1 MRDKYILKG
10 RDRDPDTQ
18 WASLAVLDNGKVV
31 GQVVTWIV
39 GSDNCSITARTK
51 DFKQYLLDNFQDNL
65 EPTTQRFYFKTHS
78 QKQLTKITTEW
89 PLSTRQAAT
98 FAVRELL
105 PTPPLPL
112 MSATLCLIR
121 SSRARS
127 FSPKA

>member
-1 MRDKYILKG
+1 LQFLKNSLELEPMRDKYILKG

-39 GSDNCSITARTK
+39 GSDNCYIKARTK

-78 QKQLTKITTEW
+78 QKQLTKIINLKEG
-89 PLSTRQAAT
+89 
-98 FAVRELL
+98 
-105 PTPPLPL
+105 
-112 MSATLCLIR
+112 
-121 SSRARS
+121 
-127 FSPKA
+127 